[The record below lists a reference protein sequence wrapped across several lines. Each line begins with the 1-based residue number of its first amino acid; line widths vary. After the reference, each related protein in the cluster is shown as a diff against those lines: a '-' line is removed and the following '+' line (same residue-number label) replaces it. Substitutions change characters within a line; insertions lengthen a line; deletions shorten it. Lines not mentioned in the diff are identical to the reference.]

1 MNSHKKSLTHI
12 ILKCV
17 QINKTFWDGY
27 NILQEF
33 LHYDKY
39 ETYGEAEKFIN
50 RIISKLVFSEDEML
64 IKVAENYR
72 KWKVGIINGLE
83 RNQTGKRFSNF
94 VAENTNSHIDKVI
107 NASYGYRN
115 FKRFRAGVMLILTY
129 NNKRGR
135 IG

>member
-1 MNSHKKSLTHI
+1 M
-12 ILKCV
+12 
-17 QINKTFWDGY
+17 
-27 NILQEF
+27 
-33 LHYDKY
+33 
-39 ETYGEAEKFIN
+39 N
-50 RIISKLVFSEDEML
+50 RIISKLVFSEDETL

-72 KWKVGIINGLE
+72 KWKVGIINGLA

>member
-1 MNSHKKSLTHI
+1 MTHI

-64 IKVAENYR
+64 IKVAEN
-72 KWKVGIINGLE
+72 
-83 RNQTGKRFSNF
+83 
-94 VAENTNSHIDKVI
+94 TNSHIDKVI

-115 FKRFRAGVMLILTY
+115 FKRFRAEVMLILTY